1 VNINTWLFVTT
12 ALMGK
17 YVGLEELGN
26 GIYRMYFREFL
37 LGYVDM
43 KELNVHDIMTYKDEL
58 DV

>member
-1 VNINTWLFVTT
+1 MRSRLFD
-12 ALMGK
+12 
-17 YVGLEELGN
+17 
-26 GIYRMYFREFL
+26 GIHFREFL

>member
-1 VNINTWLFVTT
+1 
-12 ALMGK
+12 MGSI
-17 YVGLEELGN
+17 GCTSEN
-26 GIYRMYFREFL
+26 SF